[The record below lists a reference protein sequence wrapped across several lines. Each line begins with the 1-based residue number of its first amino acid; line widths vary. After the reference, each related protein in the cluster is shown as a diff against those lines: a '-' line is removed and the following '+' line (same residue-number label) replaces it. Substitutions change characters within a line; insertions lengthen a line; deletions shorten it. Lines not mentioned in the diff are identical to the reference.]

1 MLSVKINTASP
12 SGPIR
17 SKLSSSD
24 NTFVTQNIIDVFAR
38 KAKIL
43 GIRSIAMNDIAKELR
58 ASTKTIYKHFRTK
71 EDLVYELIVRWE
83 NRTHRP
89 ISSYGMSLL
98 EVLRYW
104 INVWVENDAQFSA
117 SFWMDLKTDYPK
129 LHKIYSDSLYAQMA
143 AMQKQLTPY
152 IRDDVNHDF
161 IWSAYFLL
169 MTSFALPK
177 KFEKVGMSREESVY
191 SAFDFWI
198 HGALD
203 IDKLKSAD
211 LKIPEIRT

>member
-1 MLSVKINTASP
+1 MLSLKNDSLARP
-12 SGPIR
+12 GPIR
-17 SKLSSSD
+17 SKLSKAN
-24 NTFVTQNIIDVFAR
+24 NTFVTQQITEVFAR
-38 KAKIL
+38 KAKVL
-43 GIRSIAMNDIAKELR
+43 GIRSIAMNDIARELR
-58 ASTKTIYKHFRTK
+58 TSTKTIYKYFRTK

-117 SFWMDLKTDYPK
+117 SFWIDLKSDYPK
-129 LHKIYSDSLYAQMA
+129 LQQIYLDSLYAQMA
-143 AMQKQLTPY
+143 AMQQQLTPY
-152 IRDDVNHDF
+152 IREDVNHDF
-161 IWSAYFLL
+161 AWSTYFML
-169 MTSFALPK
+169 MTSSASPK
-177 KFEKVGMSREESVY
+177 KFEKIGMSREQSVY

-203 IDKLKSAD
+203 IEKLKSAN
-211 LKIPEIRT
+211 LKIPKIGG